1 MEEDE
6 GVKVITISELLHRS
20 CPLAGASSLIRRRSI
35 SPPSAPT
42 KPLPPNQN
50 PSRNPN
56 PNPLPPNQN
65 PNPNPRILKSLNHPT
80 VIIGTLTL
88 PSLHKP
94 STSNSTLHCPK
105 TTCFSFSDG
114 SSTVCCDVLDLD
126 LRIIGRKIRVLAWN
140 FIPFKCGG
148 GFLEIISWRFPET
161 STGSNVFPLVSGSSI
176 DYKDSLKAC
185 YCLRG
190 VLESVSPVSVV
201 PCATGVNSSDSK
213 NVSGFLMQIRVCE
226 CKLCSMKDSVMG
238 LKDQTKRLN
247 NSHCFTKPLI
257 MYFCGYA
264 SSWHPVIS
272 KLIGEVVLISG
283 LKKKLVFIGEE
294 ESQLMYVTTEKTLLH
309 LSNFIDRW
317 LPLNKTVIKG
327 KGEFGVYTGTITGI
341 YMRGMVI
348 ELDQE
353 VLLLLTDQLL
363 ALPHSLRVG
372 AIVSM
377 RNVHFVNPKFSW
389 TKILVLGA
397 CFKTSVSLK
406 SFSPFESG
414 CLIYSHSHSLLGKF
428 INSLPFSVR
437 LWVLLIVS
445 GFRKKF
451 SGILSEK
458 EILGSKH
465 KEGLAQ
471 SYAISHLPSSVFRS
485 RHGVFREF
493 CKHDSCGCGNEPN
506 YDKVKLVVPISNFI
520 GHCEATWMKMLLE
533 WETNFGLTYNSEKYS
548 RLSCEG
554 LSHSLSTRRILHSED
569 MGVVLL
575 GQVKIS
581 PSSGRL
587 QLIDVTGSIDVII
600 PDLPSTW
607 NINSIYEVNEFSI
620 VMEGI
625 PEKVDCSGLHLNESF
640 LCRNIFGSIPLRR
653 EIKLAIYLLY
663 HFRDTKLRNQP
674 FHSCIKGN
682 GNFDE
687 LQSGRFHLLLVT
699 HKYPVQQKFQG
710 QEVISNSSTMF
721 AEAFTLP
728 WDLFISGK
736 DGHSHPTMLSAD
748 LLKESMEHYASRNY
762 PECVP
767 NKRYKIDL
775 ASCRDLSS
783 GLTGAGYE
791 LCSHTNC
798 WSIGTSTK
806 SYQERKCLNLSSPL
820 QIPCLVTSRSIN
832 NQCLASSGF
841 MCCSKANV
849 KASPGCKPGTKKV
862 LLEFM
867 PESFYKYELLRI
879 GGYYIIKHNDEDM
892 LHSVEDVNDVSCGK
906 VVIPSRTHL
915 WSLSFS
921 FDEILPNNELEPL
934 PRFVDSFVSNT
945 EELFEC
951 PHQNDLPLL
960 RLNNQFLE
968 IRPDICVHL
977 STDVARCLKED
988 LKVLDEVLVMPS
1000 VSLKELANISW
1011 CNGTM
1016 ITGSVQSWGTSDPE
1030 FQLPQGNLI
1039 SFHGHVLAVHN
1050 SGCSSF
1056 AANLRH
1062 KSPPDVHWAKFFQL
1076 TNSVCIHVLVD
1087 HHTVRVF
1094 GTLSKHA
1101 YPIGFGPGIVAAFHR
1116 ILVLSESNELILTP
1130 TSFIAIKA
1138 RRVISDQFSDD
1149 YNNPSVASGLCS
1161 VASLNALPSALISE
1175 IMQYADYKPMQFRCR
1190 VVAIYV
1196 LVLEKNG
1203 KSVHRHS
1210 RIHSRSPVVNI
1221 PLAGFVL
1228 DDGSSSCCC
1237 WVNSDRAATLLRLD
1251 EEISHEITGSIQ
1263 GSKKIRVDE
1272 ACISTVHHLD
1282 KILKKHDRVIVKN
1295 YGSMFDSSGQ
1305 DLTFSAASDTVFS
1318 SSDEDLLKLVILNAC
1333 FSTFWTVVGSQM
1345 DSNAMGQLEKQL
1357 VEMEMTMHPMENIWA
1372 REVYYTNPLTEARK
1386 LAQQLLN

>member
-1 MEEDE
+1 MFLVSIWNCNLMEEDE

-56 PNPLPPNQN
+56 PNPLPANQN

-88 PSLHKP
+88 PSVHKP

-148 GFLEIISWRFPET
+148 GFLEIISWRFLET

-506 YDKVKLVVPISNFI
+506 YDNVKLVVPISNFI

-748 LLKESMEHYASRNY
+748 LLKESMEHYAGRNY

-892 LHSVEDVNDVSCGK
+892 LHSVEDVNDVSC
-906 VVIPSRTHL
+906 
-915 WSLSFS
+915 
-921 FDEILPNNELEPL
+921 
-934 PRFVDSFVSNT
+934 
-945 EELFEC
+945 
-951 PHQNDLPLL
+951 
-960 RLNNQFLE
+960 
-968 IRPDICVHL
+968 DICVHL
-977 STDVARCLKED
+977 STDVATCLKED